1 MTVSESDATD
11 AARRAYSD
19 AFLKEREADYL
30 VIDAFEAAAGY
41 KLDRLT
47 RLEPAACVLAC
58 PLKANP
64 PNWQH
69 GRVLYAAL
77 RRWLADHHDGH
88 VTVLDI
94 GTAKGFSAL
103 CLQWALIDA
112 QRPGQVVSVD
122 IVGPNDRVPRNTV
135 AELDGPKTL
144 HEILAPWPEAAGIVF
159 AQDSGVGWLQARP
172 TRVHFAF
179 VDGKHS
185 YEAVS
190 AEARLLGEHQ
200 MPGDMI
206 VFDDLQIP
214 RVAAAVNELRG
225 YGVARVEAK
234 ADRAYAI
241 AVKQ

>member
-1 MTVSESDATD
+1 MTSRDETY
-11 AARRAYSD
+11 AAYTD
-19 AFLKEREADYL
+19 AFLAEREVAYPA
-30 VIDAFEAAAGY
+30 IDAFEAAEGY
-41 KLDRLT
+41 KLDRMT
-47 RLEPAACVLAC
+47 RLEPAARVLAC

-64 PNWQH
+64 PNWAH

-77 RRWLADHHDGH
+77 RRWLADHPGQF
-88 VTVLDI
+88 VNVLDI

-103 CLQWALIDA
+103 CMLWALMDGGYDYSY
-112 QRPGQVVSVD
+112 RLTSVD
-122 IVGPNDRVPRNTV
+122 VVGPEDRVPRNTV
-135 AELDGPKTL
+135 ADLDGPKTL
-144 HEILAPWPEAAGIVF
+144 HEILAPWPEASVINFEKSTGA
-159 AQDSGVGWLQARP
+159 GWLQQHP
-172 TRVHFAF
+172 NRVHFAF

-206 VFDDLQIP
+206 VFDDMQIP

-225 YGVARVEAK
+225 YGIARIDAK
-234 ADRAYAI
+234 PDRGYAI